1 MIEIEKIRLSF
12 PDWDWWQ
19 VLIAIVFFVM
29 ILRGQHK
36 EVLQWIKSFLPM
48 GKDKEEKD

>member
-19 VLIAIVFFVM
+19 VILAICFVGM
-29 ILRGQHK
+29 IYKGKYK
-36 EVLQWIKSFLPM
+36 EVLSWIKSFLPN
-48 GKDKEEKD
+48 GQDKK